1 MPDQNRSKPEEW
13 KPFVL
18 PEQRIRE
25 FTFKSVVLGILL
37 GLLFSAVTVYLGL
50 RAGLTIAVNIPI
62 SIIAMALFGAMSR
75 AGWSSKATVLE
86 INTVQTTGAAGESIA
101 AGVIFTLPALF
112 FLGYALD
119 FTRVFIVALAGGLL
133 GVCYLVPLRRY
144 LIEREHGV
152 LPYPEGIACAEV
164 IKSGVRGGAQ
174 AARVLWGGVTGFV
187 YKLAMGGIQVWK
199 EVPQYKPKWYPG
211 ATLNAEISPE
221 LLGVGYIIGPRTAA
235 VMAAGG
241 FVSWMLINPMIRFF
255 GAGIP
260 VTIEDGG
267 RLVEMTIGQ
276 LDDYRILWT
285 RYIRYIGAGAVVAG
299 GLINLARALPTIYH
313 SFRDSLR
320 ELGSPSKPSS
330 RKNDRT
336 GEDIPLPAVFIGI
349 SAAVILTWFLLM
361 AVINPGHAFGNIVS
375 ALLIAVFGFFFATVS
390 SRLVGEIGVS
400 SNPTSGMTI
409 ATLMATCLLFLA
421 AGWTGGAYAAVALSI
436 GAVVCICASNAGNVA
451 QALKTG
457 YLLGCTPR
465 KQEYGYSLGALSSVL
480 VVGLTVLAVNR
491 AYRTTETMA
500 EGFVLP
506 GAARMEKQVVLENQ
520 VYQAYA
526 DPQSG
531 GKYLVP
537 SAGGAVLREQPGVG
551 SEKLP
556 APQARL
562 MATVIDGVL
571 EKKLPWALILMGVA
585 LTVTV
590 ELCGVRGLPFA
601 VGVYLPMATS
611 MPILAGGLIRLLVD
625 RRKGLKAAG
634 DDSGPGMLYA
644 SGLIAGGAIAG
655 LLLAAAAGIG
665 AGRDA
670 ATGEALTLAD
680 KIGIGRDWFGGRFS
694 SSDVLAILVFAG
706 LCLALGIIGTRK
718 ERSS

>member
-1 MPDQNRSKPEEW
+1 MPDQKGNKPAEW
-13 KPFVL
+13 KPFIG
-18 PEQRIRE
+18 PDQRIRE
-25 FTFKSVVLGILL
+25 FTLKSVLLGIVLGLV
-37 GLLFSAVTVYLGL
+37 FSAVTVYLGL

-75 AGWSSKATVLE
+75 TGWSSKATVLE

-112 FLGYALD
+112 FMGYALD

-152 LPYPEGIACAEV
+152 LPYPEGVACAEV
-164 IKSGVRGGAQ
+164 IKSGVRGGSH
-174 AARVLWGGVTGFV
+174 AARVLWGGVTGFF
-187 YKLAMGGIQVWK
+187 YKIAMGGIQIWK
-199 EVPQYKPKWYPG
+199 EIPQYRPKWYPG
-211 ATLNAEISPE
+211 SALNAEVSPE

-260 VTIEDGG
+260 IIIEDGG
-267 RLVEMTIGQ
+267 RLVETTIGQ
-276 LDDYRILWT
+276 LHDYRILWT

-299 GLINLARALPTIYH
+299 GLINLARALPTIVH

-320 ELGSPSKPSS
+320 ELGGPSKTSP
-330 RKNDRT
+330 RKRERT
-336 GEDIPLPAVFIGI
+336 GEDIPIPAVFAGI
-349 SAAVILTWFLLM
+349 AAAVVLTWFLLM
-361 AVINPGHAFGNIVS
+361 AAINPGHVLGNLIS

-465 KQEYGYSLGALSSVL
+465 KQEYGYMLGAMTSVL

-491 AYRTTETMA
+491 AYRTTETMP
-500 EGFVLP
+500 GDFNLP
-506 GAARMEKQVVLENQ
+506 GTARMEKQVVLEGR
-520 VYQAYA
+520 VYQSYS

-531 GKYLVP
+531 GQIFVP
-537 SAGGAVLREQPGVG
+537 QDGSAVIREQPGIG

-562 MATVIDGVL
+562 MATVIEGVL

-590 ELCGVRGLPFA
+590 ELCRVRGLPFA

-611 MPILAGGLIRLLVD
+611 MPILAGGLIRLFVD
-625 RRKGLKAAG
+625 RRKGQKAAG
-634 DDSGPGMLYA
+634 DESGPGMLYA

-670 ATGEALTLAD
+670 ATGKALTLAD
-680 KIGIGRDWFGGRFS
+680 KIGIGRNWFGGDLF
-694 SSDVLAILVFAG
+694 SSDVVSVLIFAG
-706 LCLALGIIGTRK
+706 LCLTLGIIGTRRD
-718 ERSS
+718 RSS